1 MTMISRI
8 EQKERGKQK
17 IYLEDGTG
25 FVLYQKERKTLEL
38 VPEMEL
44 SSEDY
49 QRILQ
54 DILIPRAKKRAL
66 HLLEKMDRTEAQ
78 LREKLSQN
86 EYPKEAIEAA
96 VDYVKGYHYID
107 DLRYAENYI
116 RCRCENQSR
125 RQLALK
131 LSQKG
136 VDRGYIDRALEEAY
150 GEEEESSKILRW
162 LEKKQYDRE
171 TADVRQKQR
180 MYQFL
185 MRKGFRSGD
194 ILSLI

>member
-54 DILIPRAKKRAL
+54 DILIPRAKKRAM